1 MLVVLGWD
9 YWETAKACPPIT
21 YECYIGTSQYVYWET
36 VGDAIRKGKDTPRFI
51 EKHKEMKL
59 YS

>member
-1 MLVVLGWD
+1 MNVILGHPNNMLGD
-9 YWETAKACPPIT
+9 
-21 YECYIGTSQYVYWET
+21 VYWET